1 MAHPWM
7 TMDIQSNTSLSNAKV
22 KLEKY
27 LSIRKEKSYK
37 NKPNDQA
44 DVAEDDDEME
54 N

>member
-1 MAHPWM
+1 MK
-7 TMDIQSNTSLSNAKV
+7 MDIQTNASLSNAKV

-37 NKPNDQA
+37 NKPKDQA
-44 DVAEDDDEME
+44 DVEDDDEME